1 MKSIEEILKLDLADD
16 MIDEL
21 SRRTAPIP
29 SIVKLE
35 KEYFPQG
42 HKIYDTS
49 LRPDKAIKGQNGNIE
64 RFEPVARIALP
75 LQRIIVQ
82 RAVAFLL
89 GNEVKISCTRN
100 DVRAAAAWEAI
111 RRTLWDNKSGSLN
124 RRLARIL
131 MSETEVAELWYP
143 VPEKGFWDK
152 IAADDRYSYVNSVN
166 PSHKLRVCIF
176 SPSQGDTLYPLYD
189 GYGDMI
195 AFSRKWK
202 TTDDDIEHYE
212 TYTDKYILRF
222 SRSKSSHWILE
233 EKIENHIGKIPVVY
247 ACQRQS
253 EWADVQ
259 GLIER
264 LEKLLSNFA
273 DTNDYHSSPKIFV
286 TGEIRGFARKGETGA
301 IIEGEANS
309 TAQYLSWQQAPESVR
324 LEINTLLGMIYSS
337 TQTPDISFDSVKG
350 LSNTSGVALKMMF
363 LDAHLKVQNKCELW
377 SEYLERRLNIIRAY
391 MKVLNTAIA
400 PYIDALDIR
409 QEIQPYMIDD
419 RTANIQALNIAS
431 GGKALIS
438 QRSAV
443 RLSGLSSDPDE
454 EYDTLL
460 SEKQIDDI
468 QEGHLNFSM

>member
-1 MKSIEEILKLDLADD
+1 MKNIDEILAIESADE
-16 MIDEL
+16 MIEEL
-21 SRRTAPIP
+21 SRRSTPQPHIHT
-29 SIVKLE
+29 LE
-35 KEYFPQG
+35 KEYYPQG
-42 HKIYDTS
+42 HKINDTS
-49 LRPDKAIKGQNGNIE
+49 LRPDKAIKGQNGDIE

-75 LQRIIVQ
+75 LQRIIVE
-82 RAVAFLL
+82 RAVAFLF

-100 DVRAAAAWEAI
+100 DEKAGGAWEAI
-111 RRTLWDNKSGSLN
+111 RRTLLDNKIGSIN
-124 RRLARIL
+124 RRLARTL

-143 VPEKGFWDK
+143 APERGFWNK
-152 IAADDRYSYVNSVN
+152 ISTDDRYSFVSSVQ
-166 PSHKLRVCIF
+166 PAHKLRVCIF
-176 SPSQGDTLYPLYD
+176 SPSQGDKLFPLFD

-195 AFSRKWK
+195 AFSRMWK
-202 TTDDDIEHYE
+202 SADDDTEHYE
-212 TYTDKYILRF
+212 TYTDRCILRF
-222 SRSKSSHWILE
+222 SRIKGGRW
-233 EKIENHIGKIPVVY
+233 KKTDYIENRIGKIPVIY
-247 ACQRQS
+247 ACQHQS

-259 GLIER
+259 CLIER

-324 LEINTLLGMIYSS
+324 LEINTLLGMIYST

-350 LSNTSGVALKMMF
+350 LANTSGIALKMMF
-363 LDAHLKVQNKCELW
+363 LDAHLKVQNKCEMW
-377 SEYLERRLNIIRAY
+377 NEYLERRMNIIRSY

-400 PYIDALDIR
+400 PYIDALEIR

-443 RLSGLSSDPDE
+443 RLSGLSTDPDE
-454 EYDTLL
+454 EYDTII
-460 SEKQIDDI
+460 SEKQINDI
-468 QEGHLNFSM
+468 QQGSLNFTM